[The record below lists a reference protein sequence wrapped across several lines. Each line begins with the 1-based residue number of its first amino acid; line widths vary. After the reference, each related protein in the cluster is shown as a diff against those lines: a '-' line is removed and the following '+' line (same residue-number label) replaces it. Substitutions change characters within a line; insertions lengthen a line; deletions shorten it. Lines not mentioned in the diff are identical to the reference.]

1 MREGF
6 FSEKV
11 REKAL
16 AVAGVQPGRLA
27 VDVGAGTGFIAEGLL
42 RRGLRVIAVDPS
54 PAMLAEMRRKFNGG
68 RIAYLLGDAE
78 ALPLGDGS
86 VEYAFANMCLH
97 HVEHPL
103 RAIREMARILRP
115 GGALVITDLDEH
127 PFEFLREEHH
137 ERWLGFQREDIRR
150 WLTEAGL
157 RDVIVECA
165 GENCCAPSQSGEE
178 YASISIFVASGEK
191 TNFF

>member
-1 MREGF
+1 MRESF
-6 FSEKV
+6 FSEAV

-27 VDVGAGTGFIAEGLL
+27 VDVGAGTGFITEGLIQ
-42 RRGLRVIAVDPS
+42 RGLRVIAVDPS
-54 PAMLAEMRRKFNGG
+54 PAMLAQMRRKLSGG
-68 RIAYLLGDAE
+68 DVAYLLGDAE
-78 ALPLGDGS
+78 ALPLREGS
-86 VEYAFANMCLH
+86 IDYSFANMCLH

-137 ERWLGFQREDIRR
+137 DRWLGFRREDVQR

-157 RDVIVECA
+157 REVKVGCV
-165 GENCCAPSQSGEE
+165 GEDCCATSSSGEKH
-178 YASISIFVASGEK
+178 AKVSIFVAFGRR
-191 TNFF
+191 